1 MDSYTH
7 HNSLH
12 SRRLHSQPLGTNKS
26 TSIKRPFENKTTSQY
41 NHFNKNGH
49 GHTAVLQ
56 PRNSN
61 IQNTKSSGFGEG
73 STSKSS
79 KNPLKML
86 MNRGKSQP
94 MRRKF
99 VENSSS
105 ETTTTMSTTSTTTS
119 TTSTITNSQS
129 TRFDIYQDDIENC
142 IASPAKAPK
151 YQIFQDEETTSSPT
165 SLDMST
171 SEEVTS
177 RSRSVES
184 STGATETYTETV
196 SSSYSEIT
204 EQLSDLIFIEDIYYF
219 NLEKEL
225 STRPE
230 NYIKRQKEIGTD
242 MRTILIDWLIEV
254 TVSYWG
260 ILG

>member
-1 MDSYTH
+1 
-7 HNSLH
+7 
-12 SRRLHSQPLGTNKS
+12 
-26 TSIKRPFENKTTSQY
+26 
-41 NHFNKNGH
+41 
-49 GHTAVLQ
+49 
-56 PRNSN
+56 
-61 IQNTKSSGFGEG
+61 
-73 STSKSS
+73 
-79 KNPLKML
+79 
-86 MNRGKSQP
+86 

-184 STGATETYTETV
+184 STGTTEQTTT

-260 ILG
+260 VLG